1 MEYNGF
7 YSSDQKHINNE
18 NKGGNAFATIIII
31 VVILLLALMVIGLFW
46 PSLLGVDP
54 AMTIVNATPTPSM
67 TIAAEVTPTLEPGAT
82 TLPEETLLPKD
93 AQTPESET
101 TAIPEPTATPLVSA
115 EDRQMPTLDGI
126 APTLPALPGYDS
138 NPIPDIYDAVSPGVV
153 GVLNY
158 QQAQSD
164 KGKTFDELYGSGTG
178 FVVSSAGYILTNA
191 HVVDGADK
199 ITVKVYGEEKER
211 DAILIGSDNETDIA
225 VLKVNNASLQPLVL
239 GDSEQVRVGEYV
251 LAIGNPLSTDELAN
265 TITYGIIS
273 ATKREVT
280 IDNYTNT
287 YLQTDAAINFGNSGG
302 PLINMKGE
310 VIGINSAKTV
320 TAGYDEMGNAVS
332 AEGIGFA
339 LPINQVQKIM
349 QVLITK
355 GYVERPGIGV
365 TVSTVTEDMAQEAG
379 VPTGALVESVV
390 TGKPADQAGMLAG
403 DIIVEANGEAITTHK
418 QLVSLVLRC
427 MIGDELKVKVYR
439 DGKTMDLTIMIGNKT
454 DMNFDDIVGGA
465 TPMPIPDLFATPAP
479 N

>member
-7 YSSDQKHINNE
+7 YSSDQKHHNKE
-18 NKGGNAFATIIII
+18 GKGGNAFATIIIV
-31 VVILLLALMVIGLFW
+31 VVILLLALLVAGLFW
-46 PSLLGVDP
+46 PRLLGVDP
-54 AMTIVNATPTPSM
+54 MATLVNATPTPSM
-67 TIAAEVTPTLEPGAT
+67 TQAAEVTPTPEPGST
-82 TLPEETLLPKD
+82 TLPEES
-93 AQTPESET
+93 QSPEET
-101 TAIPEPTATPLVSA
+101 QAPNTEPTVIPEPTATPFVSA
-115 EDRQMPTLDGI
+115 EDRQMPSLDGTM
-126 APTLPALPGYDS
+126 PTLPALPGYES

-158 QQAQSD
+158 KQVQSA
-164 KGKTFDELYGSGTG
+164 KGKTIDELYGSGTG
-178 FVVSSAGYILTNA
+178 FAVSSAGYILTNA
-191 HVVDGADK
+191 HVVDGANK

-225 VLKVNNASLQPLVL
+225 VLKVKDASIQPLVL
-239 GDSEQVRVGEYV
+239 GDSDQVRVGEYV

-355 GYVERPGIGV
+355 GYIERPGIGV
-365 TVSTVTEDMAQEAG
+365 TVSTVTEAMAEEAG
-379 VPTGALVESVV
+379 VPIGALVESVV
-390 TGKPADQAGMLAG
+390 KDKPADQAGLLAG
-403 DIIVEANGEAITTHK
+403 DIILEANGNKISTHE
-418 QLVSLVLRC
+418 QLVNFVKGC
-427 MIGDELKVKVYR
+427 MIGDQLKLTVYR
-439 DGKTMDLTIMIGNKT
+439 DGKTLDLTIMIGNKT
-454 DMNFDDIVGGA
+454 DMNFDDVVGGA

>member
-1 MEYNGF
+1 MEYNGY
-7 YSSDQKHINNE
+7 YSSDQKHGNNE
-18 NKGGNAFATIIII
+18 NKGGNAFATVIIIA
-31 VVILLLALMVIGLFW
+31 VILLLALMVIGLFW

-54 AMTIVNATPTPSM
+54 MATLVNATPTPSM
-67 TIAAEVTPTLEPGAT
+67 TQAVEVTPTPEPGT
-82 TLPEETLLPKD
+82 TALPEDTQSPENTQAPETEP
-93 AQTPESET
+93 
-101 TAIPEPTATPLVSA
+101 TAIPEPTATTYVSA

-126 APTLPALPGYDS
+126 APTLPALPGYES

-158 QQAQSD
+158 RQAQSA
-164 KGKTFDELYGSGTG
+164 KGKTYDELYGSGTG

-191 HVVDGADK
+191 HVVDGANK
-199 ITVKVYGEEKER
+199 ITVKVYGEEEER
-211 DAILIGSDNETDIA
+211 DALLIGSDTETDIA
-225 VLKVNNASLQPLVL
+225 VLKVNNASLHPLVL
-239 GDSEQVRVGEYV
+239 GDSDQVRVGEYV

-320 TAGYDEMGNAVS
+320 TAGYDEMGNALS

-355 GYVERPGIGV
+355 GYIERPGIGV
-365 TVSTVTEDMAQEAG
+365 TVATVTADMAEEAG
-379 VPTGALVESVV
+379 VPAGVLVESVV
-390 TGKPADQAGMLAG
+390 KGKPADQAGVLAG
-403 DIIVEANGEAITTHK
+403 DIILEANGEQVSTHE
-418 QLVSLVLRC
+418 QLVSLVKGC
-427 MIGDELKVKVYR
+427 MIGDQLKVKVYR
-439 DGKTMDLTIMIGNKT
+439 DGKTLDLTIVIGNKSE
-454 DMNFDDIVGGA
+454 MNFNDVVGEA
-465 TPMPIPDLFATPAP
+465 TPIPLPDIFATPAP